1 MLCVELKSKYDLWY
15 FWAVT
20 TAASTQRR
28 IWRAPSSSTTFQ
40 PWIAHLCEISHIFS
54 KLPTLPT
61 LLYGLKLFDKKFVN
75 IVIISTLPRWS
86 RSHRRPSP
94 PKSCRCPCLTPARA
108 PPPVARKILSRKS
121 VTKITKINLK
131 PLKKSK
137 KKHIQKLH
145 TPFEKTVNNNHDC
158 LWRKVAWVEK
168 LIFIYSYMVEY
179 DDMTIVLKW
188 TGILNLLWYYV
199 G

>member
-108 PPPVARKILSRKS
+108 PPPAARKILSRKS

-131 PLKKSK
+131 PLKKKIKKYSK
-137 KKHIQKLH
+137 KCIRLSRKQLTIITTAFKEKLH
-145 TPFEKTVNNNHDC
+145 ELKS
-158 LWRKVAWVEK
+158 W
-168 LIFIYSYMVEY
+168 YSY
-179 DDMTIVLKW
+179 IHIW
-188 TGILNLLWYYV
+188 LNIWLN
-199 G
+199 